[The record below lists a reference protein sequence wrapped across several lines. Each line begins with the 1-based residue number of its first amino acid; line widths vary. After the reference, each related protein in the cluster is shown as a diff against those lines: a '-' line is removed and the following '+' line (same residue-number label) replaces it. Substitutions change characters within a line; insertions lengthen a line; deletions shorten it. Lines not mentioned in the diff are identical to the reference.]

1 MTAAVGS
8 DTGFERTDATAPAD
22 VVTQLYRC
30 ASGGLIDRSR
40 RLTFSFDGR
49 LMAGHPGDTLA
60 SALIANGVRLVGR
73 SFKYHRPRGILSAGP
88 EEPNALV
95 ELRGG
100 ARREP
105 NTRATTAE
113 LFEGLEAASQNRWPS
128 LSLDLMAVNSLL
140 SPILTA
146 GFYYKT
152 FMWPAS
158 FWERVYE
165 PFIRRAAGLG
175 RAPLGADPDHYE
187 KAHAFCDVLVI
198 GSGPAGL
205 LAALSAARSGARV
218 ILCEEDFRLG
228 GRLLCE
234 RGPVD
239 EEAPANFVDRIE
251 AELRATPAV
260 RIMTR
265 TTIFGVYDGGTY
277 GALERV
283 NDHVQ
288 APPAFEP
295 RQRAW
300 RIVAKHCVLA
310 AGAIERP
317 LVFGDNDRPGVM
329 LAGAAKTYVNR
340 FAARPGRRAVLF
352 ANNDDASASLV
363 DLAASGIEV
372 VALVDP
378 RPHIPPALRAAAQ
391 RTGARLL
398 AGATVT
404 RALGGQRVRGV
415 LVCDANG
422 RTIRIDCDLV
432 AMSGGVSPS
441 VHLATHLGG
450 RPIWNEAIAAFV
462 PGALPRGMN
471 VAGAASGVY
480 ALEACFAGGA
490 LAGANAANA
499 AGFQTRPVATP
510 KVEPESAAITPL
522 WRVRGHKRKAFI
534 DFQND
539 VTDKD
544 VELAEREGFRSVE
557 HLKRYTTLGMATD
570 QGKTANINGL
580 AVMAEITERSIPQ
593 TGVTTFRPPFTP
605 VAIGALAGHG
615 RGKEFR
621 PTRLP
626 PSHEWAK
633 ERGAVFIETGLWLR
647 AQYFPQA
654 GDRSWFDACNREVS
668 AVRSRVGIC
677 DVSTLGKIDVQGP
690 DAAEFLDRLYCNN
703 WKSLAVGK
711 VRYGLMLREDGFVF
725 DDGTTAR
732 LGADRYLMTTTTA
745 NAAAVM
751 QHMDFCHQVLW
762 PDLDVGFVS
771 VTEQWAQ
778 FALAGPRSR
787 ELLQAIVDRSHDV
800 SNCGLPLYGL
810 RRDHRCLADCR
821 RGCSASPSRAN
832 LPMSLP
838 CLAVMAMPSSA
849 QLMRLGEPLG
859 VAPYGLEALNVMR
872 LEKGHVA
879 GGELNGQTTARDLGL
894 SRMMAMGKDF
904 IGRALSQR
912 EALID
917 PERPT
922 LVGFKPAD
930 PSARLTAGAH
940 FLPLDA
946 APTAANDEGYMT
958 SAGYSPTLNTPIG
971 LGLLKRGPE
980 RIGDIVR
987 AYDPLRGVDVQVEV
1001 CRPCFVD
1008 AEGVR
1013 LRD

>member
-1 MTAAVGS
+1 MTATVGS
-8 DTGFERTDATAPAD
+8 GAGFERTGEVASANGAT
-22 VVTQLYRC
+22 QGYRC
-30 ASGGLIDRSR
+30 ATGGLIDRTR
-40 RLTFSFDGR
+40 RLSLSFDGR
-49 LMAGHPGDTLA
+49 AMAGHPGDTLA

-95 ELRGG
+95 ELRSG

-113 LFEGLEAASQNRWPS
+113 LFDGLEARSQNRWPS
-128 LSLDLMAVNSLL
+128 LSIDVMAANSIL

-158 FWERVYE
+158 FWEKVYE

-175 RAPLGADPDHYE
+175 RAPEGVDPDHYE

-205 LAALSAARSGARV
+205 MAALSAARSGARV

-228 GRLLCE
+228 GRLLAE
-234 RGPVD
+234 RGAID
-239 EEAPANFVDRIE
+239 GEAPADFVARVE
-251 AELRATPAV
+251 AELRATPDT

-265 TTIFGVYDGGTY
+265 TTLFGVYDTGTY

-283 NDHVQ
+283 NDHV
-288 APPAFEP
+288 AIPPTFEP

-329 LAGAAKTYVNR
+329 LAGAVKTYVNR
-340 FAARPGRRAVLF
+340 FAALPGRRAVVF
-352 ANNDDASASLV
+352 ANNDDTYASLG
-363 DLAASGIEV
+363 DLTSSGIEIAAV
-372 VALVDP
+372 VDP
-378 RPHIPPALRAAAQ
+378 RRDVSAAM
-391 RTGARLL
+391 RTAVEKARGRLL
-398 AGATVT
+398 DGATIT
-404 RALGGQRVRGV
+404 RALGRQGVRGV
-415 LVCDANG
+415 TVRDADG
-422 RTIRIDCDLV
+422 QTTRISCDLV
-432 AMSGGVSPS
+432 AMSGGFSPS

-450 RPIWNEAIAAFV
+450 RPVWNESIAAFV
-462 PGALPRGMN
+462 PDAPPKGMI
-471 VAGAASGVY
+471 VAGAAAGVY
-480 ALEACFAGGA
+480 ELVACFS
-490 LAGANAANA
+490 AGAEAGAEAAGA
-499 AGFQTRPVATP
+499 AGFQTRPAATP
-510 KVEPESAAITPL
+510 KVEPDSTSITPL

-544 VELAEREGFRSVE
+544 VELAELEGFRSVE

-570 QGKTANINGL
+570 QGKTANVNGL
-580 AVMAEITERSIPQ
+580 AVMAEITERSISK
-593 TGVTTFRPPFTP
+593 TGVTTFRPPFTS

-621 PTRLP
+621 PTRLS
-626 PSHEWAK
+626 PSHQWAR

-677 DVSTLGKIDVQGP
+677 DVSTLGKIDVQGA
-690 DAAEFLDRLYCNN
+690 DAAEFLDRLYCNAF
-703 WKSLAVGK
+703 KSLAIGK

-725 DDGTTAR
+725 DDGTSAR
-732 LGADRYLMTTTTA
+732 LGPDRYLMTTTTA

-762 PDLDVGFVS
+762 PELDVGFAS

-787 ELLQAIVDRSHDV
+787 ELLQAVVDTSHDI
-800 SNCGLPLYGL
+800 SNSAFPYMACGEVTVLGGL
-810 RRDHRCLADCR
+810 RARLFRISFSGELAYE
-821 RGCSASPSRAN
+821 
-832 LPMSLP
+832 
-838 CLAVMAMPSSA
+838 LAVPCRYGDALIRE
-849 QLMRLGEPLG
+849 LMRLGEPFG
-859 VAPYGLEALNVMR
+859 IAPYGLEALNVMR

-917 PERPT
+917 PDRPM
-922 LVGFKPAD
+922 LAGFKPVD

-940 FLPLDA
+940 FLPVGA
-946 APTAANDEGYMT
+946 APTAANDEGHMT
-958 SAGYSPTLNTPIG
+958 SAGYSPTLNTAIG

-980 RIGDIVR
+980 RVGEIVR
-987 AYDPLRGVDVQVEV
+987 AYDPLRGIDVQVEV

-1008 AEGVR
+1008 AEGAR
-1013 LRD
+1013 LRE